1 MDVIE
6 KIKNKEE
13 VSITKTQ
20 SEELYSYINKLEA
33 LAKEGEVYR
42 NDLKKE
48 VLKLCFIA
56 QPEINSKVMEN
67 VAEKMSLNELKEFKK
82 AFSSRVDNLMP
93 PKPQLSP
100 ILKDKTIKDVS
111 KSEFKIGK

>member
-1 MDVIE
+1 
-6 KIKNKEE
+6 
-13 VSITKTQ
+13 
-20 SEELYSYINKLEA
+20 
-33 LAKEGEVYR
+33 
-42 NDLKKE
+42 
-48 VLKLCFIA
+48 
-56 QPEINSKVMEN
+56 MEN

-111 KSEFKIGK
+111 KSEFNRN